1 VSHSKPIEDSCPLG
15 VGGQIDSSKAA
26 EFRKHLRTA
35 RLEGHTT
42 LVDLAN
48 VSFIGSAGL
57 RALLEESEAATN
69 AGDALF
75 IVRPSGVVRRMIEI
89 TDTAD
94 RLAIVLASNE
104 ISLLHGRRN
113 RARPGVVP
121 ALRGAGRDSR

>member
-1 VSHSKPIEDSCPLG
+1 MSYL
-15 VGGQIDSSKAA
+15 AA
-26 EFRKHLRTA
+26 FRRDA

-48 VSFIGSAGL
+48 VSFIDLAGL

-94 RLAIVLASNE
+94 RLAVVPASNE

-113 RARPGVVP
+113 RLAP
-121 ALRGAGRDSR
+121 A